1 MRVLITQSAEDTAA
15 SVVALESRGHQ
26 VVAVPLVTAERA
38 PPPKINLAG
47 AQGFLVTS
55 TEGARALADHV
66 GVRTFPAFAD
76 SEVTTAALR
85 RLGFKHVETAKD
97 DAADLARLV
106 ERSLKPANGAL
117 IYACS
122 TAAPVNL
129 SAMLSNMGFAV
140 RPLPLYTI
148 KRIEPSPA
156 AFRAA
161 LQNKSVDTAL
171 FLTPDEARAFVAL
184 VQREEMEP
192 LVRDLTAVAAT
203 PVVAAPLRALKL
215 GGVIVPPAPDL
226 NALFDALSEK
236 LVDRVAEE
244 RAERERRAKELADAE
259 TERQRIAME
268 NAARERAEKER
279 LAREAAARA
288 EQERLAREQTEREKA
303 EREAQERTEKER
315 VAQAKAAAEKA
326 ERERRAAEKAEQD
339 RIAREKAAAEKA
351 EKERLARERAAQE
364 QADRERQA
372 QERAE
377 RERVERERAA
387 AEKAARERR
396 AAEKAEQDRI
406 AREKAAADKAEKE
419 RIARE
424 RAEQE
429 RAERAAQERI
439 AAEKAAQQR
448 AEKERLAHE
457 QAERAR
463 IERERLAAERAERD
477 RIARETAAAE
487 KAERERLAQEQAE
500 RDRIERE
507 RLASEK
513 AERDRIAR
521 EQIALAKSEQERI
534 ALEKAEQARQESERL
549 AIERAEQERFA
560 RAKAAA
566 EKAER
571 ERLAAEQAERDR
583 MERER
588 LEAEKAEQERVARE
602 KAVAEKAERERLAAE
617 QAERDRIERERL
629 RAEKAEQERIA
640 REKAIAEKA
649 ERARLAAEQA
659 ERERIER
666 ERLAAEKAE
675 QERVAREKAVLE
687 KAERERLIAE
697 QAERNRIEGERLAA
711 EKTERDRAAREK
723 AAAEKAERA
732 RVAEE
737 QAQRERLERERLA
750 AEKTERNRIAQEA
763 AARTKAERQQA
774 KAEKQLRA
782 REEKAREE
790 AQRLQDPP
798 RLSLTTRLMTWFARP
813 PAPDTA
819 PPPPAIWDMA
829 VDTTP
834 PAVAAATIVVAQAA
848 SSVTMAPTLAV
859 PDMIPEAPTLSQS
872 DGPQTKETKDVSE
885 HSPSMD
891 KPTDG
896 PDAVEKAGDSKPV
909 PRGGGRAARLLAED
923 AADLRAK
930 DQRFKYLGHSEPEP
944 EAVERQTERQS
955 AAFAAPAQNRGG
967 AGRLIGLFVVLVVMA
982 GAVIGT
988 ASWWVPRIT
997 HLVQTAPATS
1007 PAPDAATPVQTDITA
1022 LKARVAVLEQEAVN
1036 TVTPDALKAA
1046 KQELMQRLATL
1057 EGRKT
1062 GEDGDAVTSL
1072 GDSVSSQAKQLA
1084 AVSARLATLE
1094 AAIGNTARLED
1105 LSKRLNMLEGRSAEA
1120 HSVLALSDRVTA
1132 LETTARRTMVE
1143 QSANIAL
1150 LMAVSQWREALLAG
1164 RPFALELQTVKALAA
1179 RVSDV
1184 AIDDSGF
1191 AAAATQG
1198 LPTLADLQRQFGPAA
1213 AAAMRASAM
1222 PEGTGAWYRRVLDRM
1237 LAIVTVRRLDGD
1249 AAGTGTAAVLARAEN
1264 RLDAGDLSAA
1274 VTEMDG
1280 LSGAAAAAA
1289 QAWQVQ
1295 AKARVAAEHAASD
1308 AATKAVASVA
1318 ATGDKTPAAP
1328 SATSNGP

>member
-15 SVVALESRGHQ
+15 SVAALESRGHE

-76 SEVTTAALR
+76 SEVTAAALR

-97 DAADLARLV
+97 DSADLARLV

-244 RAERERRAKELADAE
+244 RAERERRAKELAEAE
-259 TERQRIAME
+259 TERQRIAAE

-279 LAREAAARA
+279 LAQEAAARA
-288 EQERLAREQTEREKA
+288 ERERLAREQTEREKA
-303 EREAQERTEKER
+303 EREAQERAEKER
-315 VAQAKAAAEKA
+315 LAQAKAAAEKA

-339 RIAREKAAAEKA
+339 RVAREKAAAEKA
-351 EKERLARERAAQE
+351 EKERIARERAAQE

-372 QERAE
+372 QERAD

-387 AEKAARERR
+387 AEKAERERR
-396 AAEKAEQDRI
+396 AAEKADQDRI
-406 AREKAAADKAEKE
+406 AREKAAAEKAEKE
-419 RIARE
+419 RVARE
-424 RAEQE
+424 RADQE

-439 AAEKAAQQR
+439 ATEKAAQQR

-457 QAERAR
+457 QAERTR

-583 MERER
+583 IERER
-588 LEAEKAEQERVARE
+588 LAAEQAEQERVARE

-629 RAEKAEQERIA
+629 G
-640 REKAIAEKA
+640 
-649 ERARLAAEQA
+649 
-659 ERERIER
+659 
-666 ERLAAEKAE
+666 AEKAE

-813 PAPDTA
+813 PAPDTV
-819 PPPPAIWDMA
+819 PPPPANWDMA
-829 VDTTP
+829 VDSTP
-834 PAVAAATIVVAQAA
+834 PAVAEATIVVAQAA
-848 SSVTMAPTLAV
+848 SSVTMAPTLAA
-859 PDMIPEAPTLSQS
+859 PDTIPEAPTLSQN

-891 KPTDG
+891 TPNDG

-1062 GEDGDAVTSL
+1062 GEDGEAVTSL

-1179 RVSDV
+1179 RVNDLT
-1184 AIDDSGF
+1184 IDDSGF

-1213 AAAMRASAM
+1213 AAAMRASAL
-1222 PEGTGAWYRRVLDRM
+1222 PEGTGAWYRRILDRM

-1274 VTEMDG
+1274 VAEMDG
-1280 LSGAAAAAA
+1280 LSGATAAAA

-1308 AATKAVASVA
+1308 AATKAVAAVA

>member
-148 KRIEPSPA
+148 KRVAPSPA
-156 AFRAA
+156 AFHAT

-192 LVRDLTAVAAT
+192 LVRALTAVAAT

-215 GGVIVPPAPDL
+215 GGVIVPPVPDL

-244 RAERERRAKELADAE
+244 RAERERHAKELAEAE
-259 TERQRIAME
+259 TERQRIATE
-268 NAARERAEKER
+268 NAARERAEKGR
-279 LAREAAARA
+279 LAQEAAAGA
-288 EQERLAREQTEREKA
+288 EQERLAREQAEREKT
-303 EREAQERTEKER
+303 ERAAQERAEKER
-315 VAQAKAAAEKA
+315 LAQAKAAAEKA
-326 ERERRAAEKAEQD
+326 ERERRAAEKSVQD

-351 EKERLARERAAQE
+351 EKER
-364 QADRERQA
+364 
-372 QERAE
+372 
-377 RERVERERAA
+377 
-387 AEKAARERR
+387 
-396 AAEKAEQDRI
+396 
-406 AREKAAADKAEKE
+406 
-419 RIARE
+419 IARE
-424 RAEQE
+424 RAEKE
-429 RAERAAQERI
+429 RAERAEKERV

-448 AEKERLAHE
+448 AEKEPLARE
-457 QAERAR
+457 QGARAR

-477 RIARETAAAE
+477 HIAREKAASE
-487 KAERERLAQEQAE
+487 KAGHERRAQEQTE
-500 RDRIERE
+500 RDHVERE
-507 RLASEK
+507 RLASER
-513 AERDRIAR
+513 AERDRIVR
-521 EQIALAKSEQERI
+521 EQIALAKSEQERGV
-534 ALEKAEQARQESERL
+534 LEQAEQARQ
-549 AIERAEQERFA
+549 
-560 RAKAAA
+560 
-566 EKAER
+566 ER
-571 ERLAAEQAERDR
+571 ERLAAER
-583 MERER
+583 
-588 LEAEKAEQERVARE
+588 AEQESVAR
-602 KAVAEKAERERLAAE
+602 A
-617 QAERDRIERERL
+617 
-629 RAEKAEQERIA
+629 
-640 REKAIAEKA
+640 
-649 ERARLAAEQA
+649 
-659 ERERIER
+659 
-666 ERLAAEKAE
+666 
-675 QERVAREKAVLE
+675 

-697 QAERNRIEGERLAA
+697 QAARNRIEGERLAA
-711 EKTERDRAAREK
+711 EKMERDRVAREK
-723 AAAEKAERA
+723 A
-732 RVAEE
+732 AEE

-750 AEKTERNRIAQEA
+750 AEKTERNRIAREG
-763 AARTKAERQQA
+763 AARAKAERQQA
-774 KAEKQLRA
+774 KAEKQLCA
-782 REEKAREE
+782 REEKAREK
-790 AQRLQDPP
+790 AQRVQDPP

-834 PAVAAATIVVAQAA
+834 PAGAAATIVVAQAA

-859 PDMIPEAPTLSQS
+859 PEMIPEAPTLAQG

-891 KPTDG
+891 TPTDG
-896 PDAVEKAGDSKPV
+896 PDAVENAGDSKPV
-909 PRGGGRAARLLAED
+909 PRGGSRAARLLAED

-988 ASWWVPRIT
+988 ASWWVPRVT
-997 HLVQTAPATS
+997 HIMQSAPTAS
-1007 PAPDAATPVQTDITA
+1007 SEPDAATPVQADITA

-1184 AIDDSGF
+1184 AVDDSGF
-1191 AAAATQG
+1191 ATAATQG

-1222 PEGTGAWYRRVLDRM
+1222 PEGTGAWYRRILDRM

-1308 AATKAVASVA
+1308 AATKAVAAVA

-1328 SATSNGP
+1328 SAATSNGP